1 VKNNLQIVY
10 SLLRLQYRRIKDKTA
25 AGILLESQN
34 RIKSIALVHEKLYRS
49 EDLAH
54 INLSQ
59 YISNLAASLFSS
71 YNITANAITLKTS
84 MDDVPL
90 DIDRAIPCGLII
102 NELVSNA
109 LKYAFPDEQTGEI
122 AIGLHTTDDRIVT
135 LTVRD
140 NGIGIP
146 ATTDLAKLDSLGLKL
161 VNDLVHQLEGS
172 MAMHCSH
179 GTEFQI
185 TFTSSEA

>member
-1 VKNNLQIVY
+1 M
-10 SLLRLQYRRIKDKTA
+10 S
-25 AGILLESQN
+25 
-34 RIKSIALVHEKLYRS
+34 
-49 EDLAH
+49 
-54 INLSQ
+54 
-59 YISNLAASLFSS
+59 
-71 YNITANAITLKTS
+71 
-84 MDDVPL
+84 L

-109 LKYAFPDEQTGEI
+109 LKYAFPDEQMGEI
-122 AIGLHTTDDRIVT
+122 AIGLHAADDRVVT

-146 ATTDLAKLDSLGLKL
+146 ATTDLAETDSLGLKL

-185 TFTSSEA
+185 TFTSSET